1 MEAMPHQIAKAE
13 ECFNILKEKN
23 IVYLA
28 GKPRSGKTYTA
39 ILTVEKIEQPL
50 RVIVLT
56 KKNAIEGW
64 HRFIDGNESLHH
76 SYTVTNYEQAGKLK
90 PEYDIAI
97 IDEAHNL
104 KSFPK
109 VTQRLRSIRAITM
122 NIPAIL
128 LSGTALTE
136 SPCGIFHQCYLTKFT
151 PFQHRNFYA
160 FHREFG
166 IPYSKFINGRE
177 MRFYD
182 RHKPELMQAINA
194 FTVYMTQEDAGIS
207 SDLQA
212 VDRVHYVELS
222 DQTKELYNRFQ
233 NRRIVEIH
241 GKQLVGDSIMKL
253 RTSLHMIESGIVKI
267 DDEYIEV
274 GNTEKID
281 YIKKHFG
288 DSESVGIM
296 SHFVGERELLK
307 KHFKHAKIY
316 SSNASAEGVDL
327 SHLEHFVIISSDY
340 SGAKFIQRRERIV
353 NVNGSNTLTVNH
365 ILVRRAISDQ
375 VYSAVSKKMDFNN
388 QCYRGAAL

>member
-1 MEAMPHQIAKAE
+1 LNPLPHQLQKAE

-64 HRFIDGNESLHH
+64 HKFIDDNESLHH

-90 PEYDIAI
+90 PEYDISI

-109 VTQRLRSIRAITM
+109 VTQRLRTIRAITL

-136 SPCGIFHQCYLTKFT
+136 SPCGIFHQCYVTKFT

-166 IPYSKFINGRE
+166 TPYSKFINGRE

-182 RHKPELMQAINA
+182 RYKPELMNAINS

-207 SDLQA
+207 SELQA
-212 VDRVHYVELS
+212 VDKIHYVNLLDE
-222 DQTKELYNRFQ
+222 TKKLYNDFQ
-233 NRRIVEIH
+233 KNRIVEIH
-241 GKQLVGDSIMKL
+241 GRQLVGDSIMKL

-267 DDEYIEV
+267 EDDYISI

-281 YIKKHFG
+281 YIKSTFG
-288 DSESVGIM
+288 DNENVGIM

-307 KHFKHAKIY
+307 KYFQHAQIY

-365 ILVRRAISDQ
+365 ILVRNAISDQ